1 MYEISRRGDRR
12 VPDAKDGNRLVTKEK
27 GLGVL

>member
-12 VPDAKDGNRLVTKEK
+12 VHDAKDDNRLVTKEK